1 LKRIALLAAALLAV
15 VAGSAA
21 EAATTARSDQTAQP
35 VKFVKASTLTAGFFR
50 GKTVRYFDFGP
61 IKLAK
66 GNKDAPIWTVTNGVA
81 GQHNIIDTVP
91 GLAGYSPL
99 WTVEKVTFA
108 DGVAPRL
115 LESRAEVLAAQK
127 AGDVTIE
134 ETTIVV
140 NCPVVGFGQKQVLG
154 FEKGRTISYL
164 DLGPVKLK
172 PGNRVA
178 PIWAVTNAAA
188 GQHNI
193 VNTVPGDRDYTP
205 LWLVNMVTF
214 KDGVT
219 PYLLRSSA
227 AVTKA
232 AAKGDVTVKRTTI
245 VVNCPVL

>member
-1 LKRIALLAAALLAV
+1 MKRIALLWAVLVGAALLAV
-15 VAGSAA
+15 AASSAA
-21 EAATTARSDQTAQP
+21 EAASAANP
-35 VKFVKASTLTAGFFR
+35 VKFVKTSTLTAGFFR
-50 GKTVRYFDFGP
+50 GQAVRYFDFGP

-66 GNKDAPIWTVTNGVA
+66 GNDVEPIWTVTNGVP

-91 GLAGYSPL
+91 GRTDYSPL
-99 WTVEKVTFA
+99 WAVEKVTFA
-108 DGVAPRL
+108 DGVTPRL
-115 LESRAEVLAAQK
+115 LKSRADVVAAQK

-134 ETTIVV
+134 KTAIVV
-140 NCPVVGFGQKQVLG
+140 NCPVVGFGQKHVLG

-164 DLGPVKLK
+164 DLGPVKLG
-172 PGNRVA
+172 PGNKVA
-178 PIWAVTNAAA
+178 PIWAVTNPAH

-193 VNTVPGDRDYTP
+193 VNTVSGDRDYTP

-219 PYLLRSSA
+219 PYLLRSSV
-227 AVTKA
+227 AVTRA

>member
-1 LKRIALLAAALLAV
+1 LRRIALLAAALLVLA
-15 VAGSAA
+15 AGSVAQAA
-21 EAATTARSDQTAQP
+21 PAAKP
-35 VKFVKASTLTAGFFR
+35 VKFVKASSLTQGFFR
-50 GKTVRYFDFGP
+50 GKAVSYFDFGP

-66 GNKDAPIWTVTNGVA
+66 GNKVAPIWTVTN
-81 GQHNIIDTVP
+81 IIDTVP
-91 GLAGYSPL
+91 GRADYSPL
-99 WTVEKVTFA
+99 WAVEKVTFA

-115 LESRAEVLAAQK
+115 LRSRADVLAAQE

-134 ETTIVV
+134 KTSIVV

-154 FEKGRTISYL
+154 FEKGRTIAYL

-172 PGNRVA
+172 PGNKVA
-178 PIWAVTNAAA
+178 PIWAVTNPAS

-205 LWLVNMVTF
+205 LWRVKMVTF
-214 KDGVT
+214 ASGVT

-227 AVTKA
+227 DVAKA
-232 AAKGDVTVKRTTI
+232 MAKGDVTVKGTSI

>member
-1 LKRIALLAAALLAV
+1 VKRIALLAATLLAAV
-15 VAGSAA
+15 VGSAA
-21 EAATTARSDQTAQP
+21 GAAPAEKP
-35 VKFVKASTLTAGFFR
+35 VKFVKTSTLTAGFFR
-50 GKTVRYFDFGP
+50 GRSVRYFDFGP

-66 GNKDAPIWTVTNGVA
+66 GNDVEPIWTVTNGVA

-91 GLAGYSPL
+91 GRKDYSPL
-99 WTVEKVTFA
+99 WAVEKVTFA
-108 DGVAPRL
+108 DGITPRL
-115 LESRAEVLAAQK
+115 LRSRAEVLAAQT

-134 ETTIVV
+134 KTSTVV
-140 NCPVVGFGQKQVLG
+140 NCPVVGFGQKEVLG
-154 FEKGRTISYL
+154 FEKGRTIAYL

-172 PGNRVA
+172 PGNRIA
-178 PIWAVTNAAA
+178 PIWAVTNPAA

-219 PYLLRSSA
+219 PYVFRSSV
-227 AVTKA
+227 AVAKA